1 MSELNAEHLSVGVG
15 TLSNLIKWTVEG
27 YNKEFLAGI
36 DMNKSS
42 LQELKDEYM
51 SGLTVYINAI
61 KGVTINE

>member
-1 MSELNAEHLSVGVG
+1 MNFKVDID

-27 YNKEFLAGI
+27 YNKEFLGGI

-51 SGLTVYINAI
+51 KGLTVYVNAI
-61 KGVTINE
+61 KGVTTNE